1 VSDVGA
7 APAATAP
14 ILVVDDDAATRAL
27 VAAILREAG
36 IEALAAPD
44 GESALRLLDEHEVAT
59 VLLDLSM
66 PGMTGIELLGV
77 LRGRADTRTIPV
89 IVVTAFGGEEQIRA
103 LEAGATDLLTKPVDP
118 DELVAR
124 VRAHGRARSAWLQ
137 LLEEHVLWRGEIAN
151 MLCRIR
157 PGAGLEV
164 TAQEVCQALGR
175 LPDLVGCAVYA
186 FLAPGVTVLLAGF
199 GPAALGP
206 AGRPLPAETA
216 TFLAERAGEW
226 PRMERAGDVEAGRS
240 RGAGA
245 GSATIYAS
253 LGDAARPLG
262 LLVLVEDPP
271 AHDEPAGTPRQMLSA
286 AFEFA
291 AIVTSL
297 MRPELENRARS
308 QADSSRVEEIV
319 RERAFRTV
327 FQPVIDLRSGETVG
341 HEALTR
347 FQDGVAP
354 DIWLAEA
361 ATVGRRTELD
371 VAMLEAA
378 VGAAARLPENTWLG
392 TNVSPAAIEDQE
404 RLERALNRASRP
416 VVLEVTEYE
425 RVDDYGALS
434 EAVRRLRPEVRLAVD
449 DAGAGYA
456 SLRHVLMLRPDFVK
470 LDQEWIRGV
479 EGDAARQ
486 ALIGALVL
494 FSERTASVLIAEG
507 VETEAE
513 LDTLRA
519 LGVELGQGFFLG
531 RPS

>member
-1 VSDVGA
+1 
-7 APAATAP
+7 
-14 ILVVDDDAATRAL
+14 
-27 VAAILREAG
+27 
-36 IEALAAPD
+36 
-44 GESALRLLDEHEVAT
+44 
-59 VLLDLSM
+59 M
-66 PGMTGIELLGV
+66 
-77 LRGRADTRTIPV
+77 
-89 IVVTAFGGEEQIRA
+89 
-103 LEAGATDLLTKPVDP
+103 
-118 DELVAR
+118 AR
-124 VRAHGRARSAWLQ
+124 Q
-137 LLEEHVLWRGEIAN
+137 L
-151 MLCRIR
+151 
-157 PGAGLEV
+157 
-164 TAQEVCQALGR
+164 
-175 LPDLVGCAVYA
+175 
-186 FLAPGVTVLLAGF
+186 
-199 GPAALGP
+199 
-206 AGRPLPAETA
+206 
-216 TFLAERAGEW
+216 
-226 PRMERAGDVEAGRS
+226 
-240 RGAGA
+240 
-245 GSATIYAS
+245 
-253 LGDAARPLG
+253 
-262 LLVLVEDPP
+262 
-271 AHDEPAGTPRQMLSA
+271 LSA

-297 MRPELENRARS
+297 LGPELEDRARS
-308 QADSSRVEEIV
+308 RADSSRVEEIV

-327 FQPVIDLRSGETVG
+327 FQPVIDLRSGKTVG

-347 FQDGVAP
+347 FEDGVAP

-425 RVDDYGALS
+425 RVDDYGVLS
-434 EAVRRLRPEVRLAVD
+434 EAVRRLRPAVRLAVD